1 MRAKRSELQCGARNN
16 PSWWSRTSGLS
27 SAKIRIVKRGSSGRG
42 WLWIVLGSGA
52 YLVRLLLGK
61 NSVIVENFYSRG
73 FFVGFRSLW
82 DHTLGYS
89 LVPLLYVLIAAVVAR
104 GIERFF
110 RRVARKKVS
119 GHRPTSLFEKIGRGA
134 LLVGSRLGILAFFF
148 YVLWGFNYDR
158 ISVDKQLGLDVGPVD
173 LATLRAEAERTE
185 RALAD
190 CRASIPLVTDAALS
204 GEMLPPN
211 LEADI
216 RRALVKVLSDAGY
229 PVTGRGRVRRLW
241 PGGWL
246 MRFSSTGFYFPYC
259 GEGYIAANLTP
270 AERPFVMAHEL
281 VHVYGITDEGAA
293 NFLGFLACEA
303 SDDHFVRYAG
313 QLAYWE
319 YVFPELVRASRDDA
333 KELAARLPVGVRA
346 DLRAAF
352 ENWNRFRGRLQEA
365 ALAVYGQ
372 YLKSQGVKEGIKS
385 YDRFVA
391 LVVASRKAATF
402 GNTAVY

>member
-1 MRAKRSELQCGARNN
+1 M
-16 PSWWSRTSGLS
+16 
-27 SAKIRIVKRGSSGRG
+27 KRGTTGRR

-52 YLVRLLLGK
+52 YLLRLLLGK

-73 FFVGFRSLW
+73 FFVGFRWLW

-89 LVPLLYVLIAAVVAR
+89 PVPLLYVLLAAVVAW
-104 GIERFF
+104 GIGRIF
-110 RRVARKKVS
+110 RRVARKKPS
-119 GHRPTSLFEKIGRGA
+119 LYRSTSLPEKFGRGA
-134 LLVGSRLGILAFFF
+134 LLVGSRLGILVFFF

-158 ISVDKQLGLDVGPVD
+158 ISVEKQLGLDVAPVD

-190 CRASIPLVTDAALS
+190 CRASIPLATDAVLS
-204 GEMLPPN
+204 REMLPPN

-229 PVTGRGRVRRLW
+229 PVAGRGRVRPLR

-270 AERPFVMAHEL
+270 AEKPFVIAHEL

-293 NFLGFLACEA
+293 NFLGFLACES
-303 SDDHFVRYAG
+303 SDDQFVRYAG

-319 YVFPELVRASRDDA
+319 YVFPELVKTSHDDA
-333 KELAARLPVGVRA
+333 KKLAARLPPGVRA
-346 DLRAAF
+346 DLEAAF
-352 ENWNRFRGRLQEA
+352 ENWNRYRGRLQETA
-365 ALAVYGQ
+365 QAVYGQ

-391 LVVASRKAATF
+391 LVVAAQKAAMKR
-402 GNTAVY
+402 